1 MSTLRLRSWSVA
13 ALTFLAFAGT
23 ATAQTPPS
31 AVLNTLEVRWL
42 VASTNTA
49 DQTRL
54 ASHFAALA
62 ERYTAQAKR
71 HTAMASSDGNPNHP
85 IPGLAIY
92 HERLARLNNESA
104 TTLRGLAEHHA
115 RLATGAAST
124 APPDSAGFEMGAG
137 ASRPTDEDLAALV
150 ARAQTSAEHRALEE
164 YFAALEKQYASDAVK
179 QKTRASAYRGLP
191 RSPGWAAAAAV
202 HFDQLASRA
211 RAAAQGAKEAA
222 ATQGRLA
229 GTSR

>member
-1 MSTLRLRSWSVA
+1 MVSC
-13 ALTFLAFAGT
+13 G
-23 ATAQTPPS
+23 P
-31 AVLNTLEVRWL
+31 
-42 VASTNTA
+42 
-49 DQTRL
+49 D
-54 ASHFAALA
+54 
-62 ERYTAQAKR
+62 
-71 HTAMASSDGNPNHP
+71 
-85 IPGLAIY
+85 IPGVRRNGYGSNATIGGLEYARSAAAGGQHQHGGPNPPGQPFRCPRGAIHGAGQAAHGY
-92 HERLARLNNESA
+92 GKLRRESEPPDSGVGDLPRA
-104 TTLRGLAEHHA
+104 SGQAQQGIGDHA

-137 ASRPTDEDLAALV
+137 ASWPTDEDLAALV

>member
-1 MSTLRLRSWSVA
+1 
-13 ALTFLAFAGT
+13 
-23 ATAQTPPS
+23 
-31 AVLNTLEVRWL
+31 
-42 VASTNTA
+42 
-49 DQTRL
+49 
-54 ASHFAALA
+54 
-62 ERYTAQAKR
+62 
-71 HTAMASSDGNPNHP
+71 
-85 IPGLAIY
+85 
-92 HERLARLNNESA
+92 
-104 TTLRGLAEHHA
+104 
-115 RLATGAAST
+115 
-124 APPDSAGFEMGAG
+124 MGAG

-202 HFDQLASRA
+202 HFDQLATRA